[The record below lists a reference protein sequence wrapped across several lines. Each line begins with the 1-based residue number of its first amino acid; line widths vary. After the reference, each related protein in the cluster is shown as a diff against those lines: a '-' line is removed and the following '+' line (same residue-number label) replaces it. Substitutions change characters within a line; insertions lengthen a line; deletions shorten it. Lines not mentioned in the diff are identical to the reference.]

1 VKDPCISLLLVA
13 TTVPITTVILDF
25 DGTLASS
32 LEGIWTCMRETL
44 THYNFADPTQQQVRQ
59 TIGLTLEESMHRL
72 TEGRCEEPLTSEM
85 VKHYRTLH
93 TTKAAPLTRL
103 FDGAIPT
110 LTELR
115 RRNIFIILVS
125 NKGRAGLHQLIAQLK
140 ITDYIDIV
148 ISAEDTPYRKP
159 DARLYT
165 NHIAP
170 LLPFTPDSQ
179 TLVVGDTETDILF
192 AKNAHLLSCWA
203 TYGYGD
209 AQRCKALAPDFELH
223 ALTDLPALVTS
234 HRQNPII

>member
-1 VKDPCISLLLVA
+1 L
-13 TTVPITTVILDF
+13 PIKTIILDF

-44 THYNFADPTQQQVRQ
+44 THYNFADPTLQQVRN

-72 TEGRCEEPLTSEM
+72 TQGLCEEPLTSEM
-85 VKHYRTLH
+85 VKFYRALH
-93 TTKAAPLTRL
+93 TTKAAPHTRL

-110 LTELR
+110 LAELR
-115 RRNIFIILVS
+115 ARNIFIILVS

-140 ITDYIDIV
+140 IADYIDIV
-148 ISAEDTPYRKP
+148 LSAEDVAHRKP

-165 NHIAP
+165 DHIEP
-170 LLPFTPDSQ
+170 LLTLTPDSR

-192 AKNAHLLSCWA
+192 AKNANLLSCWA

-209 AQRCKALAPDFELH
+209 QQRCKALSPDFELQ
-223 ALTDLPALVTS
+223 ALADLPAL
-234 HRQNPII
+234 I

>member
-1 VKDPCISLLLVA
+1 M
-13 TTVPITTVILDF
+13 PIKTIILDF

-44 THYNFADPTQQQVRQ
+44 THNNDAAPTPRQVRQ

-110 LTELR
+110 LAKLR
-115 RRNIFIILVS
+115 VLNIFTILVS
-125 NKGRAGLHQLIAQLK
+125 NKGRAGLHQLTVQLK
-140 ITDYIDIV
+140 ITNYIDIV
-148 ISAEDTPYRKP
+148 ISAEDAPYRKP

-165 NHIAP
+165 EHIAP
-170 LLPFTPDSQ
+170 LLPTTPDSQ

-192 AKNAHLLSCWA
+192 AKNANLLSCWA

-209 AQRCKALAPDFELH
+209 TQRCKALSPNFELQK
-223 ALTDLPALVTS
+223 LTDLPALITAHQHNS
-234 HRQNPII
+234 II

>member
-1 VKDPCISLLLVA
+1 M
-13 TTVPITTVILDF
+13 PIKTVILDF

-44 THYNFADPTQQQVRQ
+44 LHYSFSAPTPQQFRQ

-85 VKHYRTLH
+85 VKYYRTLH
-93 TTKAAPLTRL
+93 TTKAAPLTSL

-115 RRNIFIILVS
+115 RRNIFTILVS
-125 NKGRAGLHQLIAQLK
+125 NKGRVGLHQLIAQLK
-140 ITDYIDIV
+140 ITNYIDIV
-148 ISAEDTPYRKP
+148 ISVEDTPHRKP

-165 NHIAP
+165 DHIAH
-170 LLPFTPDSQ
+170 LLPLTPDSQ

-192 AKNAHLLSCWA
+192 AKNANLLSCWA

-209 AQRCKALAPDFELH
+209 AQRCKALSPDFKLH
-223 ALTDLPALVTS
+223 SLADLPRS
-234 HRQNPII
+234 FS